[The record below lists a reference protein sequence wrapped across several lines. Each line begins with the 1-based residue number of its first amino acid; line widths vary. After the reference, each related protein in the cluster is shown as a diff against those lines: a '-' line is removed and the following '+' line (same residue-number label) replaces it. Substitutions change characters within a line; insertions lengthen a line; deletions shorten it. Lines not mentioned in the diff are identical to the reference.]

1 MSDRLRELEGMSIQ
15 YNEDKKAWEFNRR
28 MFAELIVQDCIDVY
42 NDDGYQT
49 DAVSDNRVLKHFGML
64 NE

>member
-1 MSDRLRELEGMSIQ
+1 MSGRLRELEGMSIQ

-49 DAVSDNRVLKHFGML
+49 DAASDIRVLKHFGIL